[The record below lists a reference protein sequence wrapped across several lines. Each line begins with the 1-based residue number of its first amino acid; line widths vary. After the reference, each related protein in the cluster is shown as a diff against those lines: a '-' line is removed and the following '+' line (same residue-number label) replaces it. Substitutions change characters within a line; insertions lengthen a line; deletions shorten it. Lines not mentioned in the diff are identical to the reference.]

1 MKFIIPKNYNYR
13 MKFLGFIDYFTGII
27 DLILGIILYF
37 LISLIIKNI
46 EIKIYV
52 FISLYSPIIFFSI
65 LGLGNEN
72 IISVAR
78 YMFKYLIRQKVYLY
92 NKI

>member
-1 MKFIIPKNYNYR
+1 MITVLLNGGSMKNAINSGLMYL
-13 MKFLGFIDYFTGII
+13 LG
-27 DLILGIILYF
+27 
-37 LISLIIKNI
+37 
-46 EIKIYV
+46 YV